1 MVADAGLAEK
11 QRREF
16 FQRPGV
22 ETLKVPVGLVVA
34 QPDAEAVDLRGRQR
48 RLCIAVG
55 FFELPAVRR
64 TGACQTGFLTE
75 FDNELPS

>member
-34 QPDAEAVDLRGRQR
+34 LTFFRIQLLRLRAVELRL
-48 RLCIAVG
+48 RLFHKI
-55 FFELPAVRR
+55 L
-64 TGACQTGFLTE
+64 
-75 FDNELPS
+75 